1 MNRREW
7 QVARLV
13 AAALTNAN
21 IAARLNLSV
30 RSVEAYLRAIRAK
43 LGLRSRAQVA
53 AWATAQADSS
63 V

>member
-1 MNRREW
+1 M
-7 QVARLV
+7 AGLV

-53 AWATAQADSS
+53 AWATAQADRS